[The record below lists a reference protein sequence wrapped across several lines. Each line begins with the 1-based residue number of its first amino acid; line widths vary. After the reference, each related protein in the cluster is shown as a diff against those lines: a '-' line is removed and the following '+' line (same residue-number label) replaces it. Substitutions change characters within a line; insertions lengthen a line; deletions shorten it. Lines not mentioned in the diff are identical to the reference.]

1 MSESAEDLR
10 ARLDEKLRQ
19 GCPKKPKAKPAP
31 APAKPAEVVSILP
44 WFRRRGPRPWLAPT
58 VWTTNAGAL
67 EPREEEQR
75 EMLRRQNAVA
85 ARRERIRRDPTGQF
99 WDGAPQDI
107 EDLVRQQDERW
118 RR

>member
-1 MSESAEDLR
+1 MSETAEDLR

-31 APAKPAEVVSILP
+31 VRAAAPAEVVSILP
-44 WFRRRGPRPWLAPT
+44 WFRRRGPRPWLALP
-58 VWTTNAGAL
+58 VGTTNAVAL
-67 EPREEEQR
+67 EPSEEEQR
-75 EMLRRQNAVA
+75 EILRRQNAVA

-99 WDGAPQDI
+99 WDGAPEDI

-118 RR
+118 R